1 MAADIADLQ
10 RIADSPNTDD
20 VRTSGVDTATFAAP
34 TGREENWR
42 FSPMRRLRP
51 LLAGTPSDAHLTWES
66 RLPDGVELVTV
77 DADDPALDAVPAP
90 VDYIAELARRNSGG
104 AAVIRI
110 PKAAEPTDPVIIRLS
125 GTDAQSLVWGHVVV
139 EVGEHARA
147 RVILDHSGSAR
158 YAANVS
164 VLVSDGA
171 SLEFIHVQD
180 WTDDSLHSA
189 HVGVRVGR
197 DARYKSMQVSLGG
210 SVVRIVETVTFDGP
224 GGDAELN
231 GLYFADAGQHLE
243 HRLYIEHQQPN
254 CRSRVAYKGA
264 LQGASARTVW
274 VGDVFIDAGAEGTD
288 TYEIN
293 RNLVLSEGARAD
305 SIPNL
310 EIETGQIIGAG
321 HASATGRFDDEQLF
335 YLRSRGIP
343 ADEARRLVVRG
354 FFADLIGRMGEP
366 ELQERLMGR
375 IEARLAAAG
384 VL

>member
-1 MAADIADLQ
+1 MAAVIAGPQQIADTP
-10 RIADSPNTDD
+10 DND
-20 VRTSGVDTATFAAP
+20 VRNQGVDTATFAAP

-51 LLAGTPSDAHLTWES
+51 LLAGTPSEAHLDWES

-90 VDYIAELARRNSGG
+90 VDYISELARRNSGG
-104 AAVIRI
+104 AVVIRI
-110 PKAAEPTDPVIIRLS
+110 PKAAEPSDPVIIRLS
-125 GTDAQSLVWGHVVV
+125 GADAQSLVWGHVVV
-139 EVGEHARA
+139 EMGEHARA
-147 RVILDHSGSAR
+147 RVILDHSGSAQ

-164 VLVSDGA
+164 VLVGDGA
-171 SLEFIHVQD
+171 ALDFVHVQD

-189 HVGVRVGR
+189 HIAVRVGR
-197 DARYKSMQVSLGG
+197 DAKYKSMQVSLGG
-210 SVVRIVETVTFDGP
+210 SVVRIVETVTFDAP

-243 HRLYIEHQQPN
+243 HRLFIEHQQPN
-254 CRSRVAYKGA
+254 CRSRVSYKGA

-274 VGDVFIDAGAEGTD
+274 VGDVFIGATAEGTD

-354 FFADLIGRMGEP
+354 FFADLLGRMGES
-366 ELQERLMGR
+366 ELQERLMVR
-375 IEARLAAAG
+375 IEARLSAAG

>member
-1 MAADIADLQ
+1 MAAVLADPQQIAG
-10 RIADSPNTDD
+10 SPDTE
-20 VRTSGVDTATFAAP
+20 VRTRGVDTATFAAP

-51 LLAGTPSDAHLTWES
+51 LLTGTPSEAHLTWES

-77 DADDPALDAVPAP
+77 EADDPALDAAPAP
-90 VDYIAELARRNSGG
+90 IDFISELARRHSGG
-104 AAVIRI
+104 AVVIRI
-110 PKAAEPTDPVIIRLS
+110 PKAAELTDPVVIRLS
-125 GTDAQSLVWGHVVV
+125 GTDEAEPVWGHIVV
-139 EVGEHARA
+139 EVGEQASA
-147 RVILDHSGSAR
+147 RVVLDHSGSAR

-164 VLVSDGA
+164 VLVGDGA
-171 SLEFIHVQD
+171 SLEFVHVQD

-189 HVGVRVGR
+189 HVAARVGR

-210 SVVRIVETVTFDGP
+210 SVIRIVETVTFDGP

-243 HRLYIEHQQPN
+243 HRLFVEHQQPN

-274 VGDVFIDAGAEGTD
+274 VGDVFIGASAEGTD

>member
-1 MAADIADLQ
+1 MSAVIADPRQ
-10 RIADSPNTDD
+10 TADAP
-20 VRTSGVDTATFAAP
+20 DTEASSTVESMSFAAP

-51 LLAGTPSDAHLTWES
+51 LLAGTASDAHLTWDT
-66 RLPDGVELVTV
+66 RLPDGVELVSV
-77 DADDPALDAVPAP
+77 EADDPALDGVPAP
-90 VDYIAELARRNSGG
+90 VDHVAELARRHSVG
-104 AAVIRI
+104 AVVVRV
-110 PKAAEPTDPVIIRLS
+110 PKAAELTEPVVIRLT
-125 GTDAQSLVWGHVVV
+125 GTDAQSVVWGHIVI
-139 EVGEHARA
+139 EIGEHAQA
-147 RVILDHSGSAR
+147 RVVLDHSGSAQ

-164 VLVSDGA
+164 VLVGDGA
-171 SLEFIHVQD
+171 SLEFVHVQD
-180 WTDDSLHSA
+180 WTDDSLHAA
-189 HVGVRVGR
+189 HVGITVGR

-243 HRLYIEHQQPN
+243 HRLFVEHQQPN
-254 CRSRVAYKGA
+254 CRSRVSYKGA

-274 VGDVFIDAGAEGTD
+274 VGDVFIGAAAEGTD

-354 FFADLIGRMGEP
+354 FFADLISRMGEP
-366 ELQERLMGR
+366 ELQERLMVR
-375 IEARLAAAG
+375 IEDRLSAAG

>member
-1 MAADIADLQ
+1 MSAVIADPRQ
-10 RIADSPNTDD
+10 TADAPDTEAS
-20 VRTSGVDTATFAAP
+20 TSAVDTMTFAAP

-51 LLAGTPSDAHLTWES
+51 LLADTPSDAHLTWES

-90 VDYIAELARRNSGG
+90 VDYIAELARRNSCG
-104 AAVIRI
+104 AVVIRV
-110 PKAAEPTDPVIIRLS
+110 PKAAELTEPVVIRLT
-125 GTDAQSLVWGHVVV
+125 GTDAQSVVWGHIVI
-139 EVGEHARA
+139 EIGEHAQA
-147 RVILDHSGSAR
+147 RVVLDHSGNAQ

-164 VLVSDGA
+164 ALVGDGA
-171 SLEFIHVQD
+171 SLEFVHVQD

-189 HVGVRVGR
+189 HVAIRVGR

-243 HRLYIEHQQPN
+243 HRLFIEHQQPN
-254 CRSRVAYKGA
+254 CRSRVSYKGA

-274 VGDVFIDAGAEGTD
+274 VGDVFIGAAAEGTD

-354 FFADLIGRMGEP
+354 FFADLISRMGEP
-366 ELQERLMGR
+366 ELQERLMVR

>member
-1 MAADIADLQ
+1 MSAVIADPRQ
-10 RIADSPNTDD
+10 TADAPDTE
-20 VRTSGVDTATFAAP
+20 TSSTVESMSFAAP

-51 LLAGTPSDAHLTWES
+51 LLAGTASDAHLTWDT
-66 RLPDGVELVTV
+66 RLPDGVELVSV
-77 DADDPALDAVPAP
+77 EADDPALDGVPAP
-90 VDYIAELARRNSGG
+90 VDHVAELARRHSVG
-104 AAVIRI
+104 AVVVRV
-110 PKAAEPTDPVIIRLS
+110 PKAAELTEPVVIRLT
-125 GTDAQSLVWGHVVV
+125 GTDAQSVVWGHIVI
-139 EVGEHARA
+139 EIGEHAQA
-147 RVILDHSGSAR
+147 RVVLDHSGSAQ

-164 VLVSDGA
+164 VLVGDGA
-171 SLEFIHVQD
+171 SLEFVHVQD
-180 WTDDSLHSA
+180 WTDDSLHTA
-189 HVGVRVGR
+189 HVGITVGR

-243 HRLYIEHQQPN
+243 HRLFIEHQQPN
-254 CRSRVAYKGA
+254 CRSRVSYKGA

-274 VGDVFIDAGAEGTD
+274 VGDVFIGAAAEGTD

-354 FFADLIGRMGEP
+354 FFADLISRMGEP
-366 ELQERLMGR
+366 ELQERLMVR

>member
-1 MAADIADLQ
+1 MAAVLADPRQ
-10 RIADSPNTDD
+10 TADAP
-20 VRTSGVDTATFAAP
+20 DTESSSSTVETMTFAAP
-34 TGREENWR
+34 TGSEENWR

-51 LLAGTPSDAHLTWES
+51 LLADAASDAHLSWDT
-66 RLPDGVELVTV
+66 RLPDGVELVSV
-77 DADDPALDAVPAP
+77 EADDPSLDGVPAP
-90 VDYIAELARRNSGG
+90 VDHIAELARRHSGG
-104 AAVIRI
+104 AVVVRI
-110 PKAAEPTDPVIIRLS
+110 PKAAELTEPVVIKLT
-125 GTDAQSLVWGHVVV
+125 GTEAESLVWGHIVV
-139 EVGEHARA
+139 EVGEHAQA
-147 RVILDHSGSAR
+147 RVVLDHSGRVR

-164 VLVSDGA
+164 VLVGDGA
-171 SLEFIHVQD
+171 SLDFVHVQD

-189 HVGVRVGR
+189 HVAVRVGR

-210 SVVRIVETVTFDGP
+210 SVVRIVETVNFDGP

-243 HRLYIEHQQPN
+243 HRLSIEHQQPN
-254 CRSRVAYKGA
+254 CRSRVSYKGA

-274 VGDVFIDAGAEGTD
+274 VGDVFIGATAEGTD

-366 ELQERLMGR
+366 ALQERLMVR

>member
-10 RIADSPNTDD
+10 QIADSPNTDD
-20 VRTSGVDTATFAAP
+20 VRTQGVDTATFAAP

-51 LLAGTPSDAHLTWES
+51 MLAGTPSVAQLSWES

-77 DADDPALDAVPAP
+77 EADDPVLDAVPAP
-90 VDYIAELARRNSGG
+90 IDYLAELARRNSRG
-104 AAVIRI
+104 AVVIRI

-125 GTDAQSLVWGHVVV
+125 GTDAHSLVWGHIVV
-139 EVGEHARA
+139 EVGEHARV
-147 RVILDHSGSAR
+147 RVILDHSGSSQ

-164 VLVSDGA
+164 VLVGDGA
-171 SLEFIHVQD
+171 ALEFVHVQD

-189 HVGVRVGR
+189 HIAVRVGR

-210 SVVRIVETVTFDGP
+210 AVVRIVETVTFDGP

-243 HRLYIEHQQPN
+243 HRLYIEHQETN

-274 VGDVFIDAGAEGTD
+274 VGDVFIGAAAEGTD

-375 IEARLAAAG
+375 IEERLAAAG

>member
-1 MAADIADLQ
+1 MSAVIADPRQ
-10 RIADSPNTDD
+10 TADAP
-20 VRTSGVDTATFAAP
+20 DTEASSTVESMSFAAP

-51 LLAGTPSDAHLTWES
+51 LLAGTASDAHLTWDT
-66 RLPDGVELVTV
+66 RLPDGVELVSV
-77 DADDPALDAVPAP
+77 EADDPALDGVPAP
-90 VDYIAELARRNSGG
+90 VDHVAELARRHSVG
-104 AAVIRI
+104 AVVVRV
-110 PKAAEPTDPVIIRLS
+110 PKAAELTEPVVIRLT
-125 GTDAQSLVWGHVVV
+125 GTDAQSVVWGHIVI
-139 EVGEHARA
+139 EIGEHAQA
-147 RVILDHSGSAR
+147 RVVLDHSGSAQ

-164 VLVSDGA
+164 VLVGDGA
-171 SLEFIHVQD
+171 SLEFVHVQD
-180 WTDDSLHSA
+180 WTDDSLHAA
-189 HVGVRVGR
+189 HVGITVGR

-243 HRLYIEHQQPN
+243 HRLFIEHQQPN
-254 CRSRVAYKGA
+254 CRSRVSYKGA

-274 VGDVFIDAGAEGTD
+274 VGDVFIGAAAEGTD

-354 FFADLIGRMGEP
+354 FFADLISRMGEP
-366 ELQERLMGR
+366 ELQERLMVR

>member
-1 MAADIADLQ
+1 MAATIADT
-10 RIADSPNTDD
+10 RDT
-20 VRTSGVDTATFAAP
+20 RTSSASVATVTFPAP
-34 TGREENWR
+34 SGREENWR

-51 LLAGTPSDAHLTWES
+51 LLRDAVSDAHLSWES

-77 DADDPALDAVPAP
+77 DADDPALEAVPSP
-90 VDYIAELARRNSGG
+90 VDHIAELARRQSGG
-104 AAVIRI
+104 AVIVRI
-110 PKAAEPTDPVIIRLS
+110 PKAAELTEPVVIRLS
-125 GTDAQSLVWGHVVV
+125 GTDAGSLVWGHVVV
-139 EVGEHARA
+139 EVGEHAQA
-147 RVILDHSGSAR
+147 RVVLDHSGGAQ
-158 YAANVS
+158 YAANIS
-164 VLVSDGA
+164 VLVGDGA
-171 SLEFIHVQD
+171 SLDFVHVQD

-210 SVVRIVETVTFDGP
+210 SVVRIVETVSFDGP

-243 HRLYIEHQQPN
+243 HRLFIEHQQPN
-254 CRSRVAYKGA
+254 CRSRVSYKGA

-274 VGDVFIDAGAEGTD
+274 VGDVFIGATAEGTD

-310 EIETGQIIGAG
+310 EIETGQIVGAG

-354 FFADLIGRMGEP
+354 FFADLISRIGEP
-366 ELQERLMGR
+366 ELQERLMTR

>member
-1 MAADIADLQ
+1 MSAVIADPRQ
-10 RIADSPNTDD
+10 TADAP
-20 VRTSGVDTATFAAP
+20 DTEASSTVETMSFAAP

-51 LLAGTPSDAHLTWES
+51 LLAGTASDAHLTWDT
-66 RLPDGVELVTV
+66 RLPDGVEPVSV
-77 DADDPALDAVPAP
+77 EVDDPALDGVPAP
-90 VDYIAELARRNSGG
+90 VDHVAELARRHSVG
-104 AAVIRI
+104 AVVVRV
-110 PKAAEPTDPVIIRLS
+110 PKAAELTEPVVIRLT
-125 GTDAQSLVWGHVVV
+125 GTDAQSVVWGHIVI
-139 EVGEHARA
+139 EIGEHAQA
-147 RVILDHSGSAR
+147 RVVLDHSGNAQ

-164 VLVSDGA
+164 ALVGDGA
-171 SLEFIHVQD
+171 SLEFVHVQD

-189 HVGVRVGR
+189 HVAIRVGR

-243 HRLYIEHQQPN
+243 HRLFIEHQEPN
-254 CRSRVAYKGA
+254 CRSRVSYKGA

-274 VGDVFIDAGAEGTD
+274 VGDVFIGAAAEGTD

-354 FFADLIGRMGEP
+354 FFADLISRMGEP
-366 ELQERLMGR
+366 ELQERLMVR

>member
-1 MAADIADLQ
+1 MSAVLADPRQTADTP
-10 RIADSPNTDD
+10 DTESSSST
-20 VRTSGVDTATFAAP
+20 VDTMVFAAP

-51 LLAGTPSDAHLTWES
+51 LLSDAPSDAHLTWDAK
-66 RLPDGVELVTV
+66 LPEGVELVTV
-77 DADDPALDAVPAP
+77 EADDPALDDVPTP
-90 VDYIAELARRNSGG
+90 VDHISELARRHSGG
-104 AAVIRI
+104 AVVVRI
-110 PKAAEPTDPVIIRLS
+110 PKAAELTEPVVIRLT
-125 GTDAQSLVWGHVVV
+125 GTDAEALVWGHVVV
-139 EVGEHARA
+139 EVGEHAQA
-147 RVILDHSGSAR
+147 RVVLDHSGSAR

-164 VLVSDGA
+164 VLVGDGA
-171 SLEFIHVQD
+171 SLEFVHVQD

-189 HVGVRVGR
+189 HVAVRVGR

-243 HRLYIEHQQPN
+243 HRLFIEHQQPN
-254 CRSRVAYKGA
+254 CRSRVSYKGA

-274 VGDVFIDAGAEGTD
+274 VGDVFIGASAEGTD

-366 ELQERLMGR
+366 ALQERLMVR